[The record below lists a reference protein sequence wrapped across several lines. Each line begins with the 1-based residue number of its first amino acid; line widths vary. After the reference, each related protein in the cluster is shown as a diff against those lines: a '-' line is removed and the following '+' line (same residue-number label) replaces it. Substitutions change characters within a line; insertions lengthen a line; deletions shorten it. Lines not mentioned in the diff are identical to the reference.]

1 LTQIEGLTQIARRQ
15 SQGCGASLASLL
27 WHINS
32 VTPFCSIGY
41 KRATGSPKDKLDLML
56 RGLRKASS
64 NWLGKTIM
72 TVAMGALIV
81 SFGIWGIADIFRG
94 FGQSTLATVGS
105 TEISVNEF
113 RQLYTDRLQQLGR
126 QFGRP
131 LTQEQARAFG
141 FDRQLLEQ
149 TLAEAA
155 LDEEARRLG
164 LGQSDA
170 ETMRVIF
177 SDPNFKGTNGQ
188 FDPQRFQ
195 YMIRQFGFT
204 EARYL
209 ADQRRVSLRRQIAGT
224 LSAGLEPSKTL
235 VEASSHF
242 QNEQRSIEY
251 IKLGAAQAGTIDP
264 PSPEALAGYF
274 DEHKAQF
281 RAPEYRKIVFVVL
294 TPEEI
299 GKWSDVSDDDAK
311 KLYEQR
317 KEHLGTPEKRE
328 VSQIVFPNM
337 DEATA
342 ARARITSGTSFDD
355 IVKERKLAPADVD
368 LGLVSKSG
376 ILDPAF
382 ADAAFSL
389 PSGEVSQPV
398 QGRFGVALIK
408 VGTIQPATQ
417 PSYESLAPQL
427 KREIAAARARDQ
439 VSSLRDKFE
448 DERGGGASV
457 AEAAQKLGLAATTI
471 DAVDRAGKLPNGQ
484 PANIPQGLNVV
495 AQAFNS
501 DVGVDNEPISYRG
514 GYVWYDVLG
523 ITPPRDRTLD
533 EVKDQVEAR
542 WREDQVAS
550 RLRAKATE
558 LVQKLGDTGK
568 LADEATSLGLKAET
582 ATGLKRDG
590 SVPGLPSNVIAAAFK
605 TAKDSVAQAAGDSDS
620 EWIVFRVTDV
630 TVPPVDF
637 ASDETKK
644 LKETL
649 QRTLSDEQ
657 LAAYVTKLEKNIG
670 TKINEEAFAQATG
683 AGSNN

>member
-1 LTQIEGLTQIARRQ
+1 
-15 SQGCGASLASLL
+15 
-27 WHINS
+27 
-32 VTPFCSIGY
+32 
-41 KRATGSPKDKLDLML
+41 
-56 RGLRKASS
+56 
-64 NWLGKTIM
+64 M

-155 LDEEARRLG
+155 LDEEVRRLG

-170 ETMRVIF
+170 ETMRVIL
-177 SDPNFKGTNGQ
+177 SDPNFKGVGGK

-204 EARYL
+204 EARYI
-209 ADQRRVSLRRQIAGT
+209 ADQRRVSLRRQLAGT

-235 VEASSHF
+235 LEATTRF
-242 QNEQRSIEY
+242 QNEQRTIEY

-264 PSPEALAGYF
+264 PSPEALADFF
-274 DEHKAQF
+274 DKHKAQF

-299 GKWSDVSDDDAK
+299 SKWSDVSDEDAR
-311 KLYEQR
+311 KLFDQR

-328 VSQIVFPNM
+328 VSQMVFPNM

-342 ARARITSGTSFDD
+342 ARSRIASGTPFDD
-355 IVKERKLAPADVD
+355 LVKERKLAPADVD

-398 QGRFGVALIK
+398 QGQFGVALIM
-408 VGTIQPATQ
+408 VGKIQPAEQ
-417 PSYESLAPQL
+417 PSYESLAPQI
-427 KREIAAARARDQ
+427 KREIATARARDQ
-439 VSSLRDKFE
+439 VASLRDKFE

-457 AEAAQKLGLAATTI
+457 TEAAQKLGLTATTI
-471 DAVDRAGKLPNGQ
+471 DAVDRSGNQPNGQ
-484 PANIPQGLNVV
+484 PANVPQGLNVV
-495 AQAFNS
+495 AQAFSS
-501 DVGVDNEPISYRG
+501 DVGVDNEPISYHG

-523 ITPPRDRTLD
+523 ITPPRDRSLD

-550 RLRAKATE
+550 RLRTKAAE
-558 LVQKLGDTGK
+558 LVQKLGQAGN
-568 LADEATSLGLKAET
+568 LADEATSLSVKVET
-582 ATGLKRDG
+582 ASGLTRGG
-590 SVPGLPSNVIAAAFK
+590 SAAGLPSNVVAAVFK
-605 TAKDSVAQAAGDSDS
+605 TAKDGVGQATGNSDS
-620 EWIVFRVTDV
+620 EWVVFRVTDI

-637 ASDETKK
+637 ASDEIKK
-644 LKETL
+644 LKDTL
-649 QRTLSDEQ
+649 QRSLGDEQ
-657 LAAYVTKLEKNIG
+657 LAAYVTKLEKDIG
-670 TKINEEAFAQATG
+670 TKVNEEAFAQATG
-683 AGSNN
+683 ASSNN